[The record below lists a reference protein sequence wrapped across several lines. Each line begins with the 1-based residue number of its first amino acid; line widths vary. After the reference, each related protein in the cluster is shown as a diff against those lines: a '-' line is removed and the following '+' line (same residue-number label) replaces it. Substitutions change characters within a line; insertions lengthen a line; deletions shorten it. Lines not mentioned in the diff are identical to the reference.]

1 VTLTPRER
9 RERALLAM
17 CLSDRA
23 VGAEMLARLTPEHL
37 SSPLAARALEW
48 IRAHLDEPLAGL
60 PQEDPE
66 LVSLVTQ
73 LVMSAQREPA
83 SRDAIEMNFML
94 LEQRR
99 IEDQIRAAEKAG
111 EVERSAELR
120 RERAELGEKIMRPE
134 QWSGSGASD
143 AAGTCR

>member
-1 VTLTPRER
+1 V
-9 RERALLAM
+9 
-17 CLSDRA
+17 
-23 VGAEMLARLTPEHL
+23 LARLTPEHL

-60 PQEDPE
+60 SNEDGE
-66 LVSLVTQ
+66 LVALVTQ
-73 LVMSAQREPA
+73 VVMEAQREPA

-111 EVERSAELR
+111 ETERSAALH
-120 RERAELGEKIMRPE
+120 RERAELGERIMRPE
-134 QWSGSGASD
+134 HWGDSGASE
-143 AAGTCR
+143 AA